1 MLEKIECMRSERKMK
16 RTGAVVSEIKIAYI
30 GGGSRQW
37 ACKLMADL
45 ALEESLAGWVDLYDI
60 DWEAARENEILGNM
74 LAQRPETR
82 GQWRYRAVTTLK
94 EALTGADL
102 IIISIEPGTY
112 QEMASDVHFPERY
125 GIYQAVGDTV
135 GPGGLI
141 RALRTIPAYVE
152 FAERIREFAP
162 NAWVINYTNPM
173 TLSVRILYEVF
184 PEIKAFGCCHEV
196 FGTQK
201 LLAAMLVDQQVAAAV
216 RREEIQTNVLGINH
230 FTWINQAYYRGI
242 DLFPL
247 YRRFAEQYYA
257 TGFQIPG
264 ESDWQSSPF
273 GFAHRVKFDLFLRYG
288 LIAAAGDRHLVEF
301 LPPWY
306 LKDPETVADWKFHLT
321 PVAHRVARFETWS
334 KQRRRVIAGTEEF
347 QLKSSGEEGV
357 KQIKALV
364 GLGDLVTN
372 INLPNYG
379 QIEGL
384 PRGAVVET
392 NAYLT
397 NNFVRPVHAGALPP
411 DVQSLVVRNVY
422 NQETVL
428 QAGMKKDAELAFRAF
443 LNDPLMTLDPA
454 TAQKLFTEMLQNVK
468 PYLPG
473 WGL

>member
-1 MLEKIECMRSERKMK
+1 MENNPKWGAGEIGVSQDWVSTMSRYYLNGKVKLNVMPVPLMKDATMSGIVVRPSQLLVINKKSANSKEAVKFVNWFFNDSEAILALKSERGIPPTK
-16 RTGAVVSEIKIAYI
+16 TGLKILERNKLLDSNIVKGLNMAVKNAGIPEN
-30 GGGSRQW
+30 
-37 ACKLMADL
+37 
-45 ALEESLAGWVDLYDI
+45 ALS
-60 DWEAARENEILGNM
+60 NN
-74 LAQRPETR
+74 
-82 GQWRYRAVTTLK
+82 K
-94 EALTGADL
+94 
-102 IIISIEPGTY
+102 
-112 QEMASDVHFPERY
+112 
-125 GIYQAVGDTV
+125 
-135 GPGGLI
+135 
-141 RALRTIPAYVE
+141 
-152 FAERIREFAP
+152 EFAP

-201 LLAAMLVDQQVAAAV
+201 LLAAMLVDQQVATAV

-334 KQRRRVIAGTEEF
+334 EQRRRVIAGTEEF

-392 NAYLT
+392 QRLS
-397 NNFVRPVHAGALPP
+397 
-411 DVQSLVVRNVY
+411 DQ
-422 NQETVL
+422 
-428 QAGMKKDAELAFRAF
+428 
-443 LNDPLMTLDPA
+443 
-454 TAQKLFTEMLQNVK
+454 
-468 PYLPG
+468 
-473 WGL
+473 

>member
-1 MLEKIECMRSERKMK
+1 MRSERKMK

-135 GPGGLI
+135 GPSGLI

-152 FAERIREFAP
+152 SAP

-201 LLAAMLVDQQVAAAV
+201 LLAAMLVDQQVATAV

-301 LPPWY
+301 LPPWH

-321 PVAHRVARFETWS
+321 PVARFETWS

-397 NNFVRPVHAGALPP
+397 NNSVRPVHAGALPP

-443 LNDPLMTLDPA
+443 LNDPLMTLNPA
-454 TAQKLFTEMLQNVK
+454 TAQKLFTEMLQ
-468 PYLPG
+468 G
-473 WGL
+473 E